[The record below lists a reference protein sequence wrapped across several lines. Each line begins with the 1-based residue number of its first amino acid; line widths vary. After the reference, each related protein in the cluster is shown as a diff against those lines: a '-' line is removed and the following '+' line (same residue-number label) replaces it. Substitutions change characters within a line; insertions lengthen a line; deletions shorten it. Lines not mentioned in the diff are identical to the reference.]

1 MRLDKHMRKFIK
13 DGLHEIEGESK
24 VLLFGS
30 RADDSRQGGDID
42 ILWLTS
48 VKIPQ
53 RRIREFKRE
62 LYKKFG
68 WQKID
73 IVNFTHGES
82 DPFRNIAQQKAIEI

>member
-1 MRLDKHMRKFIK
+1 MQQFIK
-13 DGLHEIEGESK
+13 NNLQAIEEGSN

-30 RADDSRQGGDID
+30 RVDDSGKGGDID

-48 VKIPQ
+48 EKISL

-62 LYKKFG
+62 FYKRFG

-73 IVNFTHGES
+73 IVNFTHKET
-82 DPFRNIAQQKAIEI
+82 DPFRNIAQQHSIEL